1 MMHIVVL
8 AVRQYLM
15 KYCCLKI
22 GLASI
27 FRLEINA
34 RSALKLNWVNLV
46 KVQVVKFNIFQ
57 TGLTNR
63 NCGKLRMFL

>member
-1 MMHIVVL
+1 MMHIAVL

-34 RSALKLNWVNLV
+34 RSALKLDWVNLA
-46 KVQVVKFNIFQ
+46 KVQVVKFNI
-57 TGLTNR
+57 
-63 NCGKLRMFL
+63 